1 MHWIIDRICAG
12 EGEDGDIELLEE
24 LGQAVKDGSLCGLGA
39 TAPNPVL
46 STIKYFRDEYESH
59 IRYRRCPAAVC
70 KAIASSPCQHT
81 CPIEQDVPCYIGLVA
96 QERFDEAVR
105 IVRKENPLPSICG
118 RVCSAPCEMKCRSGE
133 GGGDPIAIR
142 SLKRFLA
149 DHERANGLEMI
160 PETKPRRPERVAVVG
175 SGPGGLTCAHYLA
188 LEGYPVTVFESLPVV
203 GGMLATGIPDYRL
216 PRDILNYD
224 IDMIRKLGVEIRTN
238 TKVGT
243 DVQLSDL
250 QRDYRAVFIAT
261 GAHRGLKLGIEGE
274 DSGRVID
281 AVEFLR
287 AVNLGQAVEIGDRVA
302 VIGGGD
308 AAVDAARVA
317 RRLGKDVKVLY
328 RRTRGEMPAAR
339 EEIEELDKEGIEL
352 QLLAAPV
359 KVLRRNGGVEG
370 IECVRMKLGDI
381 DQSGRRRPVPIE
393 GSEYRVEIDTLI
405 PAIGQEPD
413 VESLEAG
420 NGDRSAGLTLTRWNT
435 ITVDPETMYTGME
448 GVFAGGDVV
457 TGPSTVVQ
465 AMAHGKI
472 AARMIHLYVQGQ
484 QVRREYRVT
493 RPAIDVEV
501 TALTEEE
508 IEQLRRPGMPELDVV
523 DRLED
528 FREVQLGFTAQLAV
542 AEAKRCV
549 RCDREALAPR

>member
-1 MHWIIDRICAG
+1 
-12 EGEDGDIELLEE
+12 
-24 LGQAVKDGSLCGLGA
+24 
-39 TAPNPVL
+39 
-46 STIKYFRDEYESH
+46 
-59 IRYRRCPAAVC
+59 
-70 KAIASSPCQHT
+70 
-81 CPIEQDVPCYIGLVA
+81 
-96 QERFDEAVR
+96 
-105 IVRKENPLPSICG
+105 
-118 RVCSAPCEMKCRSGE
+118 
-133 GGGDPIAIR
+133 
-142 SLKRFLA
+142 
-149 DHERANGLEMI
+149 
-160 PETKPRRPERVAVVG
+160 
-175 SGPGGLTCAHYLA
+175 
-188 LEGYPVTVFESLPVV
+188 
-203 GGMLATGIPDYRL
+203 
-216 PRDILNYD
+216 
-224 IDMIRKLGVEIRTN
+224 MIRKLGVEIRTN

-484 QVRREYRVT
+484 PVRREYRVT

-528 FREVQLGFTAQLAV
+528 FREVQLGFTSQLAV

-549 RCDREALAPR
+549 RCDREGLAAR